1 MLVHIFGVK
10 SSPSVPGYALRKTA
24 DDYKRDFSREAFDAV
39 LRDFYVDDL
48 LKSFVHSECVIT
60 VGKELQ
66 ELLVKRGFELMKWN

>member
-10 SSPSVPGYALRKTA
+10 SSPSVAGYALRKTA
-24 DDYKRDFSREAFDAV
+24 DDNKQDFSREAFDAV

-48 LKSFVHSECVIT
+48 LKSFVHSECVIN
-60 VGKELQ
+60 VGKELH